1 MNVNKPILYVDS
13 NMAYIL
19 GVIRGDGSVFK
30 TRISEHSTGYYIK
43 LGAKDKVFVDSFA
56 KALEAINLNP
66 SVFYD
71 KHIGLWTSSVV
82 SIKFYDWY
90 TLMTWDELTSII
102 RRYPLDFIRG
112 FYESD
117 GSLYKSNNRPNSWYL
132 YVAAKKDRRLLEL
145 LSATLREKYGFDTS
159 ISVSRKAGYDDGYRL
174 YLKGGKHERKR
185 FLDMVKPC
193 IRNKPYIH

>member
-1 MNVNKPILYVDS
+1 MNVNKPILHVDR

-43 LGAKDKVFVDSFA
+43 LGAKDKEFVDSFA

-66 SVFYD
+66 SVFYRERED
-71 KHIGLWTSSVV
+71 MWTSSVV
-82 SIKFYDWY
+82 SIRFYEWY
-90 TLMTWDELTSII
+90 TSMTWDELTSII
-102 RRYPLDFIRG
+102 RRYPLEFVRG

-117 GSLYKSNNRPNSWYL
+117 GSLCRFNNRHNSWSL

-145 LSATLREKYGFDTS
+145 VSATLREQYGFDTS
-159 ISVSRKAGYDDGYRL
+159 MYVSRKVGYDDGYRL

-193 IRNKPYIH
+193 IRNKEHIH